1 MVSLGPSV
9 MHDVMHG
16 VLSNVIRGLDVRA
29 CAAESVMYEQTSGV
43 IHVVTPSPNG
53 GQVNVQMRW
62 QIH

>member
-1 MVSLGPSV
+1 MCV
-9 MHDVMHG
+9 
-16 VLSNVIRGLDVRA
+16 

-43 IHVVTPSPNG
+43 IHVVTPSANG